1 MVYPII
7 EILIKTIFIVVE
19 IIYMKKEKNQN
30 EEMKMKNSENI
41 EGENQESKGN

>member
-1 MVYPII
+1 
-7 EILIKTIFIVVE
+7 
-19 IIYMKKEKNQN
+19 MKKEKNQN